1 MEVLLSRYRTL
12 TVLVIVVV
20 AQLLYLAYQVKTNR
34 DERLIRVWAVSAV
47 TPMAGI
53 FEGFRRNTIGF
64 LEDYFILL
72 DVRDQNRKL
81 KSDNDRLRMDNV
93 YYRNQLST
101 AEHARALILFQAQS
115 PSKTVP
121 ARVIGN
127 STVATA
133 KAVFIDRGSTSGIE
147 KGMAVVTPEGIVG
160 KVVAVY
166 PLTAQV
172 LLVTDPTF
180 KVGVESQKNHVHGVL
195 ACGGGKC
202 AVEQIENQERVDPR
216 EWFYTSGEDR
226 IFPKGFPV
234 GSVISADPG
243 QGMKDVRLNLSGA
256 PDAAE
261 EVLVVLQGVHQAIP
275 ATPPVIQDLTAKMLP
290 PPPSSVATD
299 APASKPQTEADK
311 VVHKYQQIGQ
321 QEDHVYGAIGSNV
334 PSFNVKPGGGT
345 NPATPS
351 QETAQNASGAATP
364 PTAEKKPDAQAA
376 HTTTAP
382 APAPATLGTSE
393 NPKPAPVKAAA
404 APETRDTSARPVLPL
419 GAPRHK
425 PATAHYTCP
434 NTAPAAMNETSEQ
447 VVLRRPLKQNWFSR
461 FQVVALA
468 ALTLIAI
475 IGKFYLPRLLPHT
488 EWLELPLLLTV
499 YFGLMG
505 HTQIASLFFGAFVGL
520 AEDSLSPANLP
531 IGMYGITKTLVGYFA
546 ASVSLRFNVE
556 NSVIRL
562 VLCFFFFFFHAF
574 FYWIMRRALLGQIV
588 PFDPQETFVHG
599 ALNALVAIPLFAI
612 LDKMRLAGPH

>member
-47 TPMAGI
+47 TPMAGVV
-53 FEGFRRNTIGF
+53 EGVRRNTIGF

-81 KSDNDRLRMDNV
+81 KSDNDKLRMDNV

-133 KAVFIDRGSTSGIE
+133 KAVFIDRGSTSGVE

-166 PLTAQV
+166 PLTSQV

-180 KVGVESQKNHVHGVL
+180 KVGVESQKNHVHGIL

-202 AVEQIENQERVDPR
+202 AVEQIENQEKVDPG
-216 EWFYTSGEDR
+216 EWFFTSGEDR

-234 GSVISADPG
+234 GSVISSEPG
-243 QGMKDVRLNLSGA
+243 QGMKDVRLNLSGS

-261 EVLVVLQGVHQAIP
+261 EVLVVLQGVHQQIP
-275 ATPPVIQDLTAKMLP
+275 AAPPAIEDVTAKMLP
-290 PPPSSVATD
+290 PPPSAASSE

-311 VVHKYQQIGQ
+311 VVRKYQQIGQ
-321 QEDHVYGAIGSNV
+321 QEDHVYGAIGSNI
-334 PSFNVKPGGGT
+334 PSFNVKPATGSS
-345 NPATPS
+345 PATPS
-351 QETAQNASGAATP
+351 QTAAQNTAAAPAQTATEKKPEAQATQPAAPATP
-364 PTAEKKPDAQAA
+364 PAV
-376 HTTTAP
+376 
-382 APAPATLGTSE
+382 LGTSE
-393 NPKPAPVKAAA
+393 NAKSAPPKAATV
-404 APETRDTSARPVLPL
+404 PEYRDTSARPVLPL
-419 GAPRHK
+419 GAPRRK
-425 PATAHYTCP
+425 GTTTPAP
-434 NTAPAAMNETSEQ
+434 P
-447 VVLRRPLKQNWFSR
+447 P
-461 FQVVALA
+461 
-468 ALTLIAI
+468 
-475 IGKFYLPRLLPHT
+475 P
-488 EWLELPLLLTV
+488 
-499 YFGLMG
+499 
-505 HTQIASLFFGAFVGL
+505 
-520 AEDSLSPANLP
+520 
-531 IGMYGITKTLVGYFA
+531 
-546 ASVSLRFNVE
+546 
-556 NSVIRL
+556 
-562 VLCFFFFFFHAF
+562 
-574 FYWIMRRALLGQIV
+574 
-588 PFDPQETFVHG
+588 PQQ
-599 ALNALVAIPLFAI
+599 
-612 LDKMRLAGPH
+612 